1 MAFGRPGRFS
11 RWFLVPALCVA
22 VAGCRTTTLLDGS
35 ATTALRVPGRAGKL
49 VVRTPEGHRLHIGEN
64 SRLRFLLHDGSW
76 TEQVDGRDVCVNEE
90 VVARC
95 AGDGVEGLALPWADV
110 EGVEVDNF
118 DGLKTFGAV
127 VLVTALVAVVVVV
140 VILGAKGGGGGGG
153 GGGHLGGGGGGGG
166 HLAAGGGGHGFSGGG
181 HGYGSWAHAAS
192 ESLMRADH
200 LNGDLLVHA
209 SDGDDD
215 RRPAQVAPLPLEQA
229 APPLRILPLFR
240 RPLRQRALRGDLWE
254 ATRGQR

>member
-1 MAFGRPGRFS
+1 MMAFGRPGGFS

-35 ATTALRVPGRAGKL
+35 ATTALRVPGRAGEL

-64 SRLRFLLHDGSW
+64 SRLRFFLHDGSW
-76 TEQVDGRDVCVNEE
+76 TEQVDGRDVCVNQE

-95 AGDGVEGLALPWADV
+95 AGDGAEWLALPWADV

-166 HLAAGGGGHGFSGGG
+166 HLAAGGGGGGGPLAAGGGGHGFSGGG
-181 HGYGSWAHAAS
+181 HGDGSWAHATS
-192 ESLMRADH
+192 ESATRVDRLSR
-200 LNGDLLVHA
+200 DLLEHA
-209 SDGDDD
+209 SDGSDD
-215 RRPAQVAPLPLEQA
+215 RRPARGGPPPLEQA
-229 APPLRILPLFR
+229 APPLPILPLFR
-240 RPLRQRALRGDLWE
+240 RPARQRG
-254 ATRGQR
+254 

>member
-1 MAFGRPGRFS
+1 VAFGRPAWFS
-11 RWFLVPALCVA
+11 QWFLVPTLCVA
-22 VAGCRTTTLLDGS
+22 MAGCRTTTLLDGS
-35 ATTALRVPGRAGKL
+35 ATTALRIPGRAGAL

-76 TEQVDGRDVCVNEE
+76 TEQVDGREVCVNEE

-95 AGDGVEGLALPWADV
+95 AGDGAEGLGLRWADV

-153 GGGHLGGGGGGGG
+153 
-166 HLAAGGGGHGFSGGG
+166 HLAAGGGGGHLPAGGSGQGFSGGG

-192 ESLMRADH
+192 ESATRVDH
-200 LNGDLLVHA
+200 LSGDVLEHA
-209 SDGDDD
+209 SDGADD
-215 RRPAQVAPLPLEQA
+215 RRPAQVAPPALEQV
-229 APPLRILPLFR
+229 APPLPILPLFR
-240 RPLRQRALRGDLWE
+240 RPARQHG
-254 ATRGQR
+254 

>member
-1 MAFGRPGRFS
+1 MAFGRPGRLS

-35 ATTALRVPGRAGKL
+35 ATTALRVPGRAGEL

-64 SRLRFLLHDGSW
+64 SRLRFLLHDGSL
-76 TEQVDGRDVCVNEE
+76 TEQVDGREVCVNED

-95 AGDGVEGLALPWADV
+95 AGDGAQGLALRWADV

-153 GGGHLGGGGGGGG
+153 GGAHLGGGGGGGG
-166 HLAAGGGGHGFSGGG
+166 HLAAGGGGHG
-181 HGYGSWAHAAS
+181 YGSWAPAAS
-192 ESLMRADH
+192 ESPTRVDH
-200 LNGDLLVHA
+200 LNTDLLVHA
-209 SDGDDD
+209 SDGADD

-229 APPLRILPLFR
+229 APPLPILPLFR
-240 RPLRQRALRGDLWE
+240 RPVRQRG
-254 ATRGQR
+254 

>member
-11 RWFLVPALCVA
+11 RLFLVPALCVA
-22 VAGCRTTTLLDGS
+22 VTGCRTTTLLDGS
-35 ATTALRVPGRAGKL
+35 ATTALRVPGRAGEL
-49 VVRTPEGHRLHIGEN
+49 VVKTPEGHRLHVGEN

-95 AGDGVEGLALPWADV
+95 AGDGVEGIALPWADV

-127 VLVTALVAVVVVV
+127 VLVTALVAAVVVV

-153 GGGHLGGGGGGGG
+153 HLAGGGGGGG

-181 HGYGSWAHAAS
+181 HGYGNWAHAAS
-192 ESLMRADH
+192 ESATRVDH
-200 LNGDLLVHA
+200 LSGDLLEHA
-209 SDGDDD
+209 SDGADDQGPD
-215 RRPAQVAPLPLEQA
+215 QVAPLPLEQP
-229 APPLRILPLFR
+229 APPLPILPLFR
-240 RPLRQRALRGDLWE
+240 RPVRPRG
-254 ATRGQR
+254 

>member
-1 MAFGRPGRFS
+1 MAFERPGRFS

-35 ATTALRVPGRAGKL
+35 AATALRVPGRAGEL

-76 TEQVDGRDVCVNEE
+76 TEQVAGHDVCVNEE
-90 VVARC
+90 VVAPC
-95 AGDGVEGLALPWADV
+95 AGDGTQGLALRWADV

-140 VILGAKGGGGGGG
+140 VILGVKGGGGGGG
-153 GGGHLGGGGGGGG
+153 GGGHLAGGGGGGG
-166 HLAAGGGGHGFSGGG
+166 HLAAAGGGHGFSGGG
-181 HGYGSWAHAAS
+181 HGYESWPHAAS
-192 ESLMRADH
+192 ESSTRVDRLS
-200 LNGDLLVHA
+200 GDFLEHA
-209 SDGDDD
+209 ADGDDD
-215 RRPAQVAPLPLEQA
+215 RRPAQVAPPAHERA
-229 APPLRILPLFR
+229 APPLPILPLFR
-240 RPLRQRALRGDLWE
+240 RPVRRPG
-254 ATRGQR
+254 